1 MDTTKLGA
9 ISGAIGAA
17 ASIIP
22 GLLTKQ
28 VFKIASV
35 NFLDYAAVLVVGH
48 KVNDIWQWLVAAAG
62 HLVFGAA
69 LGVAFAFFIKKTGD
83 ASLLFKGGGF
93 GASIW
98 LLTLG
103 MGTFFK
109 LPHFKITA
117 PGDSVFILV
126 DAICYGV
133 VLALSY
139 QYIADRRRNW
149 SGRQ

>member
-1 MDTTKLGA
+1 M
-9 ISGAIGAA
+9 GAIGAA

-22 GLLTKQ
+22 GLLAKR
-28 VFKIASV
+28 VLKIAQL

-48 KVNDIWQWLVAAAG
+48 KVNNIWQWLVAAMG
-62 HLVFGAA
+62 HLIFGAA
-69 LGVAFAFFIKKTGD
+69 LGLAFAFFIRKTSD

-93 GASIW
+93 GALIW
-98 LLTLG
+98 LVTLG

-117 PGDSVFILV
+117 PGDSFFFLV

-139 QYIADRRRNW
+139 QYIADKRRNW
-149 SGRQ
+149 SG

>member
-28 VFKIASV
+28 VLKIAQL
-35 NFLDYAAVLVVGH
+35 NFLDYAAVLVVGN
-48 KVNDIWQWLVAAAG
+48 KVNDIWQWLMAATG
-62 HLVFGAA
+62 HLIFGAA
-69 LGVAFAFFIKKTGD
+69 LGVVFAFFIKKTGD
-83 ASLLFKGGGF
+83 GSLLFKGSGF
-93 GASIW
+93 GALTW
-98 LLTLG
+98 LATLG

-117 PGDSVFILV
+117 PGDSFFILV

-139 QYIADRRRNW
+139 QYIADKRRNC
-149 SGRQ
+149 S